1 MVWFVICLFGIIIIG
16 WGATILYADEY
27 DKAWFLPGLFFVL
40 CIGVMVSFN
49 SMIEQE
55 KQDIFDDLAAQG
67 VIVVEQLAYDY
78 VVIDD

>member
-27 DKAWFLPGLFFVL
+27 DKAWFLPCLFFVL
-40 CIGVMVSFN
+40 CIGVMVSFD